1 MAESDE
7 LPSARVAP
15 APKSRAAWLP
25 LSALFFAIY
34 LAVDVWRSQGP
45 VLTIYAQ
52 EGYGLAE
59 GDPLRY
65 RGIDVGAIHDV
76 ELDEDLE
83 RIELTV
89 RLEPE
94 AAALCRDGTRFW
106 VVRPQVS
113 VDSVSGLDTIVGAR
127 YLSVAPGELDAP
139 ARYEFTALEEAPAPA
154 AVEEGGL
161 ELRLEADAR
170 SGLSAGAQLTFRGV
184 PVGTVLATRLA
195 SDATGIEIDAYVQSE
210 YAGLV
215 RTNTRF
221 WRTGGLSVNLALTG
235 GLSVEVDS
243 LRQLVVGGIAFA
255 TPDEAGAPALDG
267 AEFELL
273 KDEPDDAAEWSPSL
287 ALGEVAEA
295 PAESAAQHVPVTL
308 EYEKGLLSSDKR
320 RDGWA
325 IAIPGGLLGPR
336 ALLTTPE
343 EAREGSASLVVD
355 GRDVVLDEEPSW
367 QSGGLVLLALELEG
381 ATPLFAR
388 DVAFGPE
395 LQDCLVVVP
404 GGESVPISRARLRAT
419 EAGWE
424 LDEVL
429 GERSWPNGALVL
441 GSVSERFVGML
452 VDDEVG
458 LRIIPFAAEIW

>member
-76 ELDEDLE
+76 ELDEDLD

-127 YLSVAPGELDAP
+127 YLSVAPGALEAP

-161 ELRLEADAR
+161 ELRLEADQR

-195 SDATGIEIDAYVQSE
+195 SDATGIEIDAYVQRD

-255 TPDEAGAPALDG
+255 TPNAPGAPALDG

-273 KDEPDDAAEWSPSL
+273 AEAPGDAAKWSPSL
-287 ALGEVAEA
+287 TLGE
-295 PAESAAQHVPVTL
+295 SAWTPVDLGGRHVPVAL
-308 EYEKGLLSSDKR
+308 EFEKGLLSSDKR

-325 IAIPGGLLGPR
+325 IAIPGGVLGPR
-336 ALLTTPE
+336 VLLRTPD
-343 EAREGSASLVVD
+343 EARDGSTSLVID
-355 GRDVVLDEEPSW
+355 GAPAALNDEPLWESAA
-367 QSGGLVLLALELEG
+367 LVLLSHEHG
-381 ATPLFAR
+381 AQDTLSPR

-419 EAGWE
+419 EAGWQ
-424 LDEVL
+424 LDDAL
-429 GERSWPNGALVL
+429 TERSWPNGALVL

-452 VDDEVG
+452 VDDDAG
-458 LRIIPFAAEIW
+458 LRIVPFVAELW